1 MPKSDEISEYI
12 LSRVQLIKERIKQIL
27 RDLESVSD
35 ELNALY
41 DYVMN
46 HDLESLA
53 DEIGVID
60 FDLAG
65 VLTQVEEFLKE
76 LQAFEYE
83 VVEDEQEE

>member
-1 MPKSDEISEYI
+1 MSKSDEISEYI